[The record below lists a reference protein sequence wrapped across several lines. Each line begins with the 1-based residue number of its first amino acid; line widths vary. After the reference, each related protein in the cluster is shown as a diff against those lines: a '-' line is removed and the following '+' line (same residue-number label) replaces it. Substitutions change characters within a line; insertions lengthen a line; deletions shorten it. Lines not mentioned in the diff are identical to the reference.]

1 MQAAAEKRLHSMGYY
16 CIIIFKYV
24 SKGEVLMKILVTG
37 GMGYIGSH
45 TCVELLQAGHE
56 AVILDNL
63 YNSRA
68 DVMDKVKAIAG
79 RAPVFYEGDMRD
91 RALLDQIFA
100 AHEIDA
106 VIHFAALKAVA
117 ESVAK
122 PLEYYETNVYGTLV
136 LLEAMRAA
144 GCNTFVFSSSATVYG
159 IENSV
164 PFGEEMKVGS
174 ATNPYG
180 STKIMLERILQD
192 LAVAEPEWKI
202 CLLRYFNVVGAHP
215 AGLLSD
221 NPNVPQNIMPI
232 ICWVAQGRQ
241 EELLLTGNDFDTP
254 DGTGVRDYIHVVDLA
269 RGHLKALDK
278 TVSKPGCEA
287 YNLGT
292 GRGLSVLELVTA
304 FEEVTGLTLN
314 KRFAPRRPGD
324 IAVSYADVSKAAR
337 ELGWQAEHSSA
348 AEICRDVWNY
358 LQTNAN
364 R

>member
-1 MQAAAEKRLHSMGYY
+1 
-16 CIIIFKYV
+16 
-24 SKGEVLMKILVTG
+24 MKILVTG
-37 GMGYIGSH
+37 GTGYIGSH

-63 YNSRA
+63 YNSSA
-68 DVMDKVKAIAG
+68 DVVDKIAAIAG

-91 RALLDQIFA
+91 RPLLNQIFA
-100 AHEIDA
+100 EHKIDA
-106 VIHFAALKAVA
+106 VIHFASLKAVA

-122 PLEYYETNVYGTLV
+122 PLDYYGTNVYGTLV

-144 GCNTFVFSSSATVYG
+144 GCKTLVFSSSATVYG

-164 PFGEEMKVGS
+164 PFCEEMPVGS

-192 LAVAEPEWKI
+192 LAIAEPDWNI
-202 CLLRYFNVVGAHP
+202 RLLRYFNVVGAHP
-215 AGLLSD
+215 AGTLGD
-221 NPNVPQNIMPI
+221 NPKVPQNIMPI
-232 ICWVAQGRQ
+232 ICWVAQGKQ
-241 EELLLTGNDFDTP
+241 EELFVTGNDFDTP

-269 RGHLKALDK
+269 RGHIKALDK
-278 TVSKPGCEA
+278 ATPGCEA

-292 GRGLSVLELVTA
+292 GKGLSVLELIEA
-304 FEEVTGLTLN
+304 FEEVAGITLP

-324 IAVSYADVSKAAR
+324 IAYSYADASKAAR
-337 ELGWQAEHSSA
+337 ELDWTAKHSTA

-358 LQTNAN
+358 LQKQN
-364 R
+364 